1 MSAGIGRMKTEQ
13 TKRMDANVDS
23 RLFNDIKSVQI
34 LFHKMLF
41 HRLKPSGLTAG
52 QPKIL
57 EFLAARGEAVQ
68 REIASASDI
77 GAPTAARILS
87 NMEAS
92 GLIQR
97 AHREGNR
104 RSIVVELTSKGQEQS
119 RLVRETFARC
129 ESIAIRG
136 LEDRERIL
144 SLLGKVEENLR
155 TPDGEDVEEER
166 SSEDTKK
173 FPFQKSLHYR
183 LMICQTLLRKR
194 LYEELADTKLT
205 TGQPKVLEFLAG
217 REGCQQKEIAQACL
231 IEPATVTSLLLHMEQ
246 AGLVVRREENGNRRS
261 LFVYLTDEG
270 RAMAARSKE
279 GVQRVIN
286 GAFAGIED
294 RQEEAA
300 ADLRQMYENL
310 KERAER

>member
-1 MSAGIGRMKTEQ
+1 MSARIGRMKTEQ

-23 RLFNDIKSVQI
+23 RLFNDIMSVQI

-68 REIASASDI
+68 REIANASDI
-77 GAPTAARILS
+77 GAPTTARILS
-87 NMEAS
+87 KMEAS

-104 RSIVVELTSKGQEQS
+104 RSVVVELTSKGQEQS

-136 LEDRERIL
+136 LEDRDRIL

-173 FPFQKSLHYR
+173 FPFQKSLHYTA
-183 LMICQTLLRKR
+183 L
-194 LYEELADTKLT
+194 
-205 TGQPKVLEFLAG
+205 
-217 REGCQQKEIAQACL
+217 
-231 IEPATVTSLLLHMEQ
+231 
-246 AGLVVRREENGNRRS
+246 
-261 LFVYLTDEG
+261 
-270 RAMAARSKE
+270 
-279 GVQRVIN
+279 
-286 GAFAGIED
+286 
-294 RQEEAA
+294 
-300 ADLRQMYENL
+300 
-310 KERAER
+310 

>member
-1 MSAGIGRMKTEQ
+1 MKTEQ

-23 RLFNDIKSVQI
+23 RLFNDIMSVQI

-68 REIASASDI
+68 REIANASDI

-87 NMEAS
+87 KMEAS

-104 RSIVVELTSKGQEQS
+104 RSVVVELTSKGQEQS
-119 RLVRETFARC
+119 QAGAGDLCPVRINRDSRIGGQERN
-129 ESIAIRG
+129 
-136 LEDRERIL
+136 RIL

-205 TGQPKVLEFLAG
+205 TGQPKPLEFLAG